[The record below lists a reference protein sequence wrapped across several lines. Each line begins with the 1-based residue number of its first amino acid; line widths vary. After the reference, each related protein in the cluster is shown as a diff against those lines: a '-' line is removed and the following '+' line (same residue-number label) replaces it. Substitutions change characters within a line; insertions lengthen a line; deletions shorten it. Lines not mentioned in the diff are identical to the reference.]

1 MKTLKRLTL
10 AVSLAFVLAASASA
24 GETNAPP
31 CPPPDPGETNA
42 PPCSGVTPG
51 DNSVEPQASTQSAS
65 SDVELTVYE
74 VAADVLESMLTVF

>member
-10 AVSLAFVLAASASA
+10 AVSLVLVVAASGLA

-42 PPCSGVTPG
+42 PPCSGVMLG
-51 DNSVEPQASTQSAS
+51 DDSADSQASMQSAS
-65 SDVELTVYE
+65 SDLEL
-74 VAADVLESMLTVF
+74 AAYDAAVNALESMLIF

>member
-10 AVSLAFVLAASASA
+10 AVSLVLVLAASALA

-42 PPCSGVTPG
+42 PPCSGVMLG
-51 DNSVEPQASTQSAS
+51 DDSADSQTSMQSAS
-65 SDVELTVYE
+65 SDLEL
-74 VAADVLESMLTVF
+74 AAYDAAVNALESMLGF